1 MASNP
6 RAQSLGGGGGA
17 LGSNSASTSSMSTM
31 FSHLMST
38 GSKYMEGVKNLVVGT
53 KVSGLMMVCVCV
65 CVCVFGGRQ

>member
-6 RAQSLGGGGGA
+6 RAQSLGGA

-53 KVSGLMMVCVCV
+53 KVGEV
-65 CVCVFGGRQ
+65 

>member
-6 RAQSLGGGGGA
+6 RAQS

-53 KVSGLMMVCVCV
+53 KVRGVYYY
-65 CVCVFGGRQ
+65 